1 MLDGEQLSY
10 IVSQACRHYQFSKAI
25 RQRAWV
31 EIDHQA
37 LAANIRALKDILAP
51 QTALMAV
58 VKADAYGHG
67 AVKVAETVLKAGAS
81 WLAIATLGEGVELR
95 EAGITAPIL
104 VLGATNT
111 TEEIEAIA
119 HWDLQ
124 PTLCN
129 LSQVAIFDET
139 LARLGKIL
147 PVHLKIDTG
156 MSRLGTRWEEAL
168 PFVAAVHQ
176 APHLNIASIY
186 SHFATADDPDP
197 TTMDQQHQR
206 FQAAIAKLEQQGIP
220 IPKQHISNSAATLHS
235 RDLHYDLVRLGL
247 SIYGVYPASHLSP
260 KVRLKPVLQ
269 VKARITQ
276 LKTLPP
282 DTGVSYG
289 HRFITATDTKT
300 AVVGIGYAD
309 GVPRRLSNNLKVLVN
324 GAFAPQIGAITMD
337 QLMLD
342 VSHLPD
348 VQVGDVVTLIGT
360 DNDQQLTVDQW
371 ANQLG
376 TISWEILCGFKHRL
390 PRINL

>member
-1 MLDGEQLSY
+1 MLDGEQLSH

-129 LSQVAIFDET
+129 LSQVTIFNEA
-139 LARLGKIL
+139 LARLGKTL

-156 MSRLGTRWEEAL
+156 MSRLGTRWRKRYPSLRQFIKLRTSTL
-168 PFVAAVHQ
+168 P
-176 APHLNIASIY
+176 ASTPTLPPLTTQTPRRWISNTNASKRRSPNSNNREY
-186 SHFATADDPDP
+186 DPK
-197 TTMDQQHQR
+197 R
-206 FQAAIAKLEQQGIP
+206 
-220 IPKQHISNSAATLHS
+220 HISNSAATLHS

-247 SIYGVYPASHLSP
+247 SIYGVYPAPHLSP
-260 KVRLKPVLQ
+260 KVHLKPVLQ

-324 GAFAPQIGAITMD
+324 GAFAPK
-337 QLMLD
+337 
-342 VSHLPD
+342 
-348 VQVGDVVTLIGT
+348 
-360 DNDQQLTVDQW
+360 
-371 ANQLG
+371 LG
-376 TISWEILCGFKHRL
+376 RL
-390 PRINL
+390 RWIN